1 MYVLILAW
9 DLTDSPVT
17 FAELRSWV
25 ANKAAADFSKIPGVR
40 IKTWFSNEQKRTWG
54 AVYVVDSPEV
64 IHPARLPRLP
74 NGKTGPIGTPPTSL
88 SWFAME
94 ACVMGPG
101 DLTELMSAGL
111 SMADTPTS

>member
-1 MYVLILAW
+1 VYVVILAW

-25 ANKAAADFSKIPGVR
+25 ANKAAADYSKIPGVR
-40 IKTWFSNEQKRTWG
+40 VKTWFSNEHKRTWG

-64 IHPARLPRLP
+64 IHPDRLPRLP
-74 NGKTGPIGTPPTSL
+74 DGKTGPIGTPPTSL
-88 SWFAME
+88 SWFALE

-101 DLTELMSAGL
+101 DPTELMSAGL
-111 SMADTPTS
+111 SMVDASTS

>member
-1 MYVLILAW
+1 VYVVILAW

-17 FAELRSWV
+17 FDELRSWV
-25 ANKAAADFSKIPGVR
+25 ANKAAADFSKITGVR
-40 IKTWFSNEQKRTWG
+40 VKTWFSNEHKRTWG

-64 IHPARLPRLP
+64 IHPDRLPRLP

-88 SWFAME
+88 SWFALE

-101 DLTELMSAGL
+101 DPTELMSAGL
-111 SMADTPTS
+111 SMVDDLLT